1 MAHPVIHSLDIQ
13 SVVYSPSGETIISVD
28 NKDVCFW
35 DSDTGALLS
44 IFKTSPLS
52 SFCTSVAFSLDSKFF
67 VTEYQ
72 DGSMLLRELATGAS
86 IATFNLN
93 INYYPRGR
101 WHCHQM
107 GNALHQALPLSLS
120 DSGIQQSTRTPSP
133 LRILTIRFVST
144 ALHSR
149 RMGCVWLPGA
159 MTPHSNY
166 SEIDLKDEPSTSQPP
181 HPTPTA

>member
-93 INYYPRGR
+93 INYYPRG
-101 WHCHQM
+101 
-107 GNALHQALPLSLS
+107 L
-120 DSGIQQSTRTPSP
+120 
-133 LRILTIRFVST
+133 LRIYSFLWIKNYFHLNTGLVLVSIRFDIVDYT
-144 ALHSR
+144 MYIFLLFYHNIWAQE
-149 RMGCVWLPGA
+149 CVREA
-159 MTPHSNY
+159 M
-166 SEIDLKDEPSTSQPP
+166 K
-181 HPTPTA
+181 